1 MTSHIIKVPL
11 PGLERDIASNQSKV
25 LATGDVVVNG
35 VTIKY
40 KLSLKVESEQVSFTI
55 YMRPQTC
62 DVFPSIF
69 LKSECGFENRN
80 GNICRR
86 TAHQR
91 MYDHSALGLYGV
103 VLYTLSKREAYKIR
117 QSYAIGDDTEAEI
130 HVKLT
135 IIECNVDAQ
144 YGRVLRAIYLSQD
157 AGTVDQLIRELD
169 SLRTNCMDH
178 ERRYQELSELVET
191 LRSDLQQSSALVTPV
206 SAPTSVPAP
215 APAPAPTLN
224 DMIARLSLEELTA
237 TADKVKERI
246 EDIRRC
252 KICLS
257 SCSTVM
263 LLPCRHTCMC
273 TECNTVHE
281 RTGDTCPICRTAIS
295 DRIGIYM

>member
-1 MTSHIIKVPL
+1 MKLKLSLYLMTSCIIKVPL
-11 PGLERDIASNQSKV
+11 SELERDIASNQSKV
-25 LATGDVVVNG
+25 LATGNMVVNS

-40 KLSLKVESEQVSFTI
+40 KLSLKVESEQISFTI

-69 LKSECGFENRN
+69 LKSDFGFENRN

-86 TAHQR
+86 TAHQH
-91 MYDHSALGLYGV
+91 MYNHADPMLYGATF
-103 VLYTLSKREAYKIR
+103 YTLSKRESYKIR
-117 QSYAIGDDTEAEI
+117 QSYGIGDSAEI

-157 AGTVDQLIRELD
+157 AGTVDQLLGELD
-169 SLRTNCMDH
+169 SLRTNCMEY
-178 ERRYQELSELVET
+178 ERRNRELSELVET
-191 LRSDLQQSSALVTPV
+191 FQR
-206 SAPTSVPAP
+206 SAPTPVSVPAP
-215 APAPAPTLN
+215 APVSVPAPTLN
-224 DMIARLSLEELTA
+224 DMISRLSLEELTT

-273 TECNTVHE
+273 TECSTVHE
-281 RTGDTCPICRTAIS
+281 RTDDTCPICRADIS